1 MMDDAEAATGPPDEG
16 ERPRPPSLAWT
27 AWDIVL
33 AVAAGLGIG
42 IVLSAL
48 GIVAVEAAGI
58 DLSDTIVVSLATTLI
73 YVGVAAGVY
82 LLLFRRREITPGEV
96 GLVPVSRGTLGRMVL
111 LALLLQFLVGLVVL
125 LTAPLLGDPP
135 SAGEQLALE
144 EGTSISEVEIALLI
158 LDAAIVAPIVEELVF
173 RGFLYRYLRARWG
186 IASSV
191 VASSLIFAVVHPA
204 LPLMP
209 AIFLLGVALATVAE
223 RYSSLYPG
231 MLIHGIHNGIAV
243 IAVVVT
249 LS

>member
-1 MMDDAEAATGPPDEG
+1 MMDDPRLSTSSHDEG
-16 ERPRPPSLAWT
+16 ESQPQGVAWT

-58 DLSDTIVVSLATTLI
+58 DLSETVIVSLATTFI
-73 YVGVAAGVY
+73 YAGVAAGVH
-82 LLLFRRREITPGEV
+82 LLLFRRRGVCPGDV
-96 GLVPVSRGTLGRMVL
+96 GLVRVSGGTLGRMVL
-111 LALLLQFLVGLVVL
+111 VALLLQFVVGFVVL

-135 SAGEQLALE
+135 SPGEQLAVE
-144 EGTSISEVEIALLI
+144 EGVSISAAETALLF

-173 RGFLYRYLRARWG
+173 RGFLYRYFRARWG
-186 IASSV
+186 IATSV

-209 AIFLLGVALATVAE
+209 AIFVLGVGLALVAE
-223 RYSSLYPG
+223 RYSSLYPS

-243 IAVVVT
+243 MAVVAI
-249 LS
+249 SS